1 MGCSKFQMVFNNLL
15 QVVMINISQVWKS
28 QSPSNS
34 DFVVIQVMYQV
45 TSSKHVYLLNMA
57 VTENIFQKCTNWD
70 FQWSIVTYSGEIVYY
85 QHSETISNGSKTAS
99 LQLQDFISKMW
110 RYEKREKF
118 KRPCR
123 EWICNIIIFRKL
135 RNLTKCCLL
144 HHL

>member
-1 MGCSKFQMVFNNLL
+1 MGCCKFQMVFNNLL

-110 RYEKREKF
+110 RYEKREKG
-118 KRPCR
+118 RHCR
-123 EWICNIIIFRKL
+123 EWICDINIFRKL
-135 RNLTKCCLL
+135 WNLTKCCLL